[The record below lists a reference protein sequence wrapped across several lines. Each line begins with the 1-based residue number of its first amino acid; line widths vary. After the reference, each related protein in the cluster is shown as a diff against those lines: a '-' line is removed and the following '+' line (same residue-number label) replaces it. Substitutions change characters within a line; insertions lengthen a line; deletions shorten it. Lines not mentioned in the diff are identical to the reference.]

1 MTFDEWLS
9 LSDAEREAE
18 KNNWR
23 VFEPGYWHSIA
34 GQAAARFAA
43 EFSSAPHVQRICKSL
58 YRAEELI
65 VAVQT
70 DLAPPETLPLPE
82 AYCGFRVLQFA
93 STTPEGVLVD
103 VVPSAGSAT

>member
-1 MTFDEWLS
+1 MTLDEWLS
-9 LSDAEREAE
+9 LSDAEREVE
-18 KNNWR
+18 KNNWH

-34 GQAAARFAA
+34 NQVAARFAA
-43 EFSSAPHVQRICKSL
+43 EFSSAAHVQRICKSL

-103 VVPSAGSAT
+103 VAPPAGSGT